1 MPITGEIKVILVNLS
16 DTPFEIKPGER
27 IAQIVV
33 ARHERVEWEASETL
47 SDTARGAGG
56 FGSTEDRLR
65 TCPRHRCR
73 FRRKGRE
80 EHEVCGCHR
89 TGGGEGDAAPQC
101 RGGACKPC
109 PALYGRQRQGNAA
122 PRVGLCTV
130 YQLYGPARRRQ
141 LRSVSV
147 VYQDGGT
154 GSSGRAFRL
163 PYQYFPE
170 RFAETHERCLSAPV
184 AGGGAYDGGYFDEQM
199 WYGRIGLD
207 NQQGLIAKREAD
219 EIIRKLSLR
228 RSRPSTRR
236 W

>member
-47 SDTARGAGG
+47 SDTARERAV
-56 FGSTEDRLR
+56 SVRREDRLR

-109 PALYGRQRQGNAA
+109 PGSLRATAA
-122 PRVGLCTV
+122 G
-130 YQLYGPARRRQ
+130 
-141 LRSVSV
+141 
-147 VYQDGGT
+147 
-154 GSSGRAFRL
+154 
-163 PYQYFPE
+163 
-170 RFAETHERCLSAPV
+170 ERCPSRWPMYSISTVRTGTTATV
-184 AGGGAYDGGYFDEQM
+184 AVGVRRVSRWRNWFIRTCISSSLPILPGAV
-199 WYGRIGLD
+199 
-207 NQQGLIAKREAD
+207 
-219 EIIRKLSLR
+219 R
-228 RSRPSTRR
+228 RNP
-236 W
+236 